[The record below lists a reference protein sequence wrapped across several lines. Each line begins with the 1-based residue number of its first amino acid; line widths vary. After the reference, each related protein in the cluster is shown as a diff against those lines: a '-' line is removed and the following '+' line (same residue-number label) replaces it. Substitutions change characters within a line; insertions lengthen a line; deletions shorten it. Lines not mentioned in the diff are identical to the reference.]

1 MSGPEETDLPGGWE
15 AAAAEYVL
23 GLLPED
29 EIRAFEAQLAQDR
42 ELRQDVEAWEQYFA
56 TLTDD
61 IAPVEAP
68 PQVLR
73 RTEQT
78 LFGAPRKPFWRQLLP
93 YLGGAVAAALIAW
106 AAMFGGLLDR
116 GSDAPHLY
124 AELDTPSRGLELLAH
139 YAPDSGTFMVRHDA
153 GDLPGDRSLEIWMIP
168 EEDDTSIS
176 LGLVDPAVQLTQI
189 PVPQD
194 LGLQMPGAAI
204 AISEEP
210 LGGSPTGQATGPIL
224 SLGQLAP
231 REEDAAE

>member
-73 RTEQT
+73 RTE
-78 LFGAPRKPFWRQLLP
+78 
-93 YLGGAVAAALIAW
+93 
-106 AAMFGGLLDR
+106 
-116 GSDAPHLY
+116 
-124 AELDTPSRGLELLAH
+124 
-139 YAPDSGTFMVRHDA
+139 
-153 GDLPGDRSLEIWMIP
+153 
-168 EEDDTSIS
+168 
-176 LGLVDPAVQLTQI
+176 
-189 PVPQD
+189 
-194 LGLQMPGAAI
+194 
-204 AISEEP
+204 
-210 LGGSPTGQATGPIL
+210 
-224 SLGQLAP
+224 
-231 REEDAAE
+231 